1 MALVR
6 RPKQALLILAPDRSR
21 SLDLSVG
28 RPVICHCASELH
40 LVVVLK
46 LSNPKL
52 ACVGGTGGGIEVAL
66 RPKAIDSGTTIEI
79 IWI

>member
-1 MALVR
+1 MA
-6 RPKQALLILAPDRSR
+6 
-21 SLDLSVG
+21 SLYLFVG

-52 ACVGGTGGGIEVAL
+52 ACVGGTGGGIEVVL